1 VFKEASPSFPSTAH
15 DATINDK
22 LAKQSIIDERVG
34 GAAQMQ
40 APTPYGHPASARTKK
55 GKS

>member
-1 VFKEASPSFPSTAH
+1 MMPLSMIS
-15 DATINDK
+15 
-22 LAKQSIIDERVG
+22 LQSIIDERVG